1 MERKALI
8 MKKILVLAAL
18 SAALLL
24 SSCKEKEEPLNIV
37 GTWNLKTIQTKA
49 ASLGGQSVDV
59 YIVFNEDNT
68 FSLYQK
74 IGAAGRYSSFDGTWS
89 LLETTLTGKYSD
101 GKVWGSSYEV
111 SQDKER
117 TTLVLSSAGEEYSYA
132 KASLPSDLK
141 SGN

>member
-1 MERKALI
+1 MN
-8 MKKILVLAAL
+8 MKKILAFAAL
-18 SAALLL
+18 MAGLLL
-24 SSCKEKEEPLNIV
+24 TSCKEKEDPLNII
-37 GTWNLKTIQTKA
+37 GTWSLKTVQTKA
-49 ASLGGQSVDV
+49 ASMGGTSVDV

-74 IGAAGRYSSFDGTWS
+74 VGNAGRYTSFTGTWN

-101 GKVWGSSYEV
+101 GKSWGSSYEV

-132 KASLPSDLK
+132 KASLPAELQP
-141 SGN
+141 

>member
-1 MERKALI
+1 
-8 MKKILVLAAL
+8 MKKILAFVAL
-18 SAALLL
+18 MAGLLL
-24 SSCKEKEEPLNIV
+24 TSCKEKEDPLNII
-37 GTWNLKTIQTKA
+37 GTWSLKTVQTKA
-49 ASLGGQSVDV
+49 ASMGGTSVDV

-74 IGAAGRYSSFDGTWS
+74 VGNAGRYTSFTGTWN

-101 GKVWGSSYEV
+101 GKSWGSSYEV

-132 KASLPSDLK
+132 KASLPAELQP
-141 SGN
+141 